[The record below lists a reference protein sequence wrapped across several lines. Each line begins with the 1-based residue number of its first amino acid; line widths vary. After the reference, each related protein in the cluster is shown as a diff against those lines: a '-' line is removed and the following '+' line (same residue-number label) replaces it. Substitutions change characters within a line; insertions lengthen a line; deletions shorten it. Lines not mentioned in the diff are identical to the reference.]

1 MGGVG
6 ETVRP
11 RGREH
16 RLWDQKDLGSESQTT
31 PPVPYTTPSAESAAA
46 SFPVRRALA
55 GSFPAAVLSASTKL
69 RHAEAAPSRSR
80 RSPPRL
86 DRVPSGHLLNARLDP
101 GCRFSRMCTWPAVRL
116 GITSTWNHFL
126 VRCPVPVSWT
136 TPISAG
142 GFMPSWVCV
151 RPLCRT
157 VNFWRAGV
165 KCYRLRS
172 WDLMS
177 LLYFVMWLWT
187 PQRAGFRGLAFG
199 VGQVQVC
206 LC

>member
-1 MGGVG
+1 
-6 ETVRP
+6 
-11 RGREH
+11 
-16 RLWDQKDLGSESQTT
+16 
-31 PPVPYTTPSAESAAA
+31 
-46 SFPVRRALA
+46 
-55 GSFPAAVLSASTKL
+55 
-69 RHAEAAPSRSR
+69 
-80 RSPPRL
+80 
-86 DRVPSGHLLNARLDP
+86 
-101 GCRFSRMCTWPAVRL
+101 
-116 GITSTWNHFL
+116 
-126 VRCPVPVSWT
+126 
-136 TPISAG
+136 
-142 GFMPSWVCV
+142 MPSWVCV